1 MNILLDTNI
10 FLRIAGNDDYLPT
23 AAKKLIEEPSNQIY
37 LSSVSAW
44 EIAIKW
50 SKGRLGLPEQ
60 PRTLI
65 ENIAD
70 AAGFVKVSVNFSD
83 AHVVSELPVFE
94 DHKDPFDRLLIAQA
108 MNRGLSL
115 MTSDKKFKQYDIDI
129 LLYGKK

>member
-10 FLRIAGNDDYLPT
+10 FLWIAGNDDYLPT
-23 AAKKLIEEPSNQIY
+23 AAKKLIEESSNQIY

-50 SKGRLGLPEQ
+50 SKGRLGLPEK
-60 PRTLI
+60 PHTLI
-65 ENIAD
+65 ENIID
-70 AAGFVKVSVNFSD
+70 TAGFVKVSVNFSD
-83 AHVVSELPVFE
+83 AHLVSELPVFE
-94 DHKDPFDRLLIAQA
+94 NHKDPFDRLLIAQA
-108 MNRGLSL
+108 INRGFSL